1 MVSSTQIKGYSHTN
15 HLRLHGAVLNQRW
28 AALVL
33 VTRIER
39 LVLGETAARLSHNIP
54 HELCT
59 ALWNEQAVTNEGH
72 GALGTVPKGLSVLI
86 FLGWSTVDALIEEPD
101 RMASRKSE
109 ISGHGAMHVNFEVAK
124 LDKRPIP
131 TMILVTPSSREP

>member
-1 MVSSTQIKGYSHTN
+1 M
-15 HLRLHGAVLNQRW
+15 
-28 AALVL
+28 L

-86 FLGWSTVDALIEEPD
+86 FLGWSTVDALIEEPSP
-101 RMASRKSE
+101 MASQKSE
-109 ISGHGAMHVNFEVAK
+109 ISGHGAMHVNFEVVITKIACEPGDYAK

-131 TMILVTPSSREP
+131 TMKLVTPSSREP